1 METIA
6 RTIPNHTPPQPLGD
20 SSRAYLNPNTP
31 MPTHY
36 RLLVLARI
44 ATLLVATS
52 RKPEGAR

>member
-6 RTIPNHTPPQPLGD
+6 RTIPNHTPPEQLRRLLP
-20 SSRAYLNPNTP
+20 AYLNPNTP